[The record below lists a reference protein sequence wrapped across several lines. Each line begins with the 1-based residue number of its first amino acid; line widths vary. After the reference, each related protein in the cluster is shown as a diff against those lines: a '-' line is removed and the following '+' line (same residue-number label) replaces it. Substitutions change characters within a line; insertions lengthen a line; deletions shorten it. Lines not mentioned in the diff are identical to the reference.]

1 MSKHAQQATE
11 FLKNKQQATWHD
23 KTLWM
28 VREKRDRMAHDV
40 PEWEELREAASQ
52 LKMYSNSHLAD
63 LLEEFEQNAVR
74 NGAIVHWAKDADE
87 YCHIR

>member
-52 LKMYSNSHLAD
+52 LKMYSNSHWPTCLKSLNKMLFAMGRS
-63 LLEEFEQNAVR
+63 FIGQKMPMS
-74 NGAIVHWAKDADE
+74 IVTS
-87 YCHIR
+87 

>member
-23 KTLWM
+23 ETLWM

-40 PEWEELREAASQ
+40 PEWE
-52 LKMYSNSHLAD
+52 D
-63 LLEEFEQNAVR
+63 LLCR
-74 NGAIVHWAKDADE
+74 
-87 YCHIR
+87 R

>member
-52 LKMYSNSHLAD
+52 L
-63 LLEEFEQNAVR
+63 
-74 NGAIVHWAKDADE
+74 
-87 YCHIR
+87 